1 MQFSPKEP
9 RGGHRNWFFLG
20 YLLLLLFAAVSC
32 RKEEPSTVVQPPG
45 QRSVNEVIQE
55 AERLFAGREDLS
67 KVRQAIFELKQARAI
82 EPSSYDVAWR
92 LAKFDY
98 CLGVHS
104 QDTSEQDKAF
114 REGIEAGRLA
124 VKLQDNKPDG
134 HFWLGANYGGRAEIS
149 VLAGIVSIEDIK
161 TEMQRVLQIDEGYQS
176 GSAYMVLGQVYL
188 ATPRFM
194 GGNAQEAVDYLE
206 KGLRFA
212 ADNTPLHV
220 RLAEAYLAVNRKDDA
235 RKQLAVALSIKPNP
249 DYIPEHKHA
258 VEQAHQLEEKLK

>member
-1 MQFSPKEP
+1 MVIAFTSVGFDGAVAVPGSLSAMCMVASPESPKIV
-9 RGGHRNWFFLG
+9 GHGLSWEHGAGEMTF
-20 YLLLLLFAAVSC
+20 
-32 RKEEPSTVVQPPG
+32 
-45 QRSVNEVIQE
+45 VI
-55 AERLFAGREDLS
+55 
-67 KVRQAIFELKQARAI
+67 
-82 EPSSYDVAWR
+82 
-92 LAKFDY
+92 
-98 CLGVHS
+98 
-104 QDTSEQDKAF
+104 TS
-114 REGIEAGRLA
+114 
-124 VKLQDNKPDG
+124 
-134 HFWLGANYGGRAEIS
+134 EIS

-188 ATPRFM
+188 ATPRLM